1 MKIIELCNIYNNICF
16 SQIPWYVGESSQ
28 YETIIEIDIL
38 K

>member
-1 MKIIELCNIYNNICF
+1 MKIIELCNIYNNYYS

-28 YETIIEIDIL
+28 YETIIEINIL